1 MKAIVYGIFL
11 FSSALAVVEAFLP
24 PKTQSQLA
32 PRKTRLWVATSLD
45 KDSSPSSADSKEK
58 VDGLV
63 REHAHEETDKEFNW
77 FKNWYPLVP
86 VEYLDVEIPHRFQL
100 LGMDLVIWKDAPIE
114 GGVFGSKK
122 DRKKGAKRVG
132 GEWRV
137 FADECPHRKV
147 PLSEGRVEDDGSL
160 LCSYHAFRFNGEGE
174 LIDVPQL
181 SEVDVDKIRSNPR
194 SNCNSFPA
202 QIVNGV
208 LWVWPET
215 GSDARIESALK
226 EPAVYKLPDDVDE
239 SRIWYGNYNFREL
252 PYSLDYFMENVVD
265 GAHVEVAHH
274 NIVGSRYKVKE
285 MIMDYDSKLSK
296 EGFVVK
302 SKQSTLEDGK
312 WGAYTKYQAPVLVT
326 QEVSIDDEGSLQ
338 TLELYASPSRP
349 GFCNHVGRMV
359 IVKPKSGKMPALL
372 KTFTA
377 PIPKWLNHVLA
388 AMFLNQDGVFL
399 HYQERNLA
407 KTGSYV
413 SYKDGASSQQDFV
426 RQMLPTE
433 TDRGVINY
441 RTWLRKFAGGFIPYK
456 NNLPLSP
463 VDEEICFDQ
472 FKSHTSKC
480 KTCQTAL
487 GNLKKARLVAFF
499 ISTCVAVLRPAPQKA
514 VNLAAVLMT
523 AGAGFGINKF
533 IGMFHRYEFSHS
545 HND

>member
-1 MKAIVYGIFL
+1 
-11 FSSALAVVEAFLP
+11 
-24 PKTQSQLA
+24 
-32 PRKTRLWVATSLD
+32 
-45 KDSSPSSADSKEK
+45 
-58 VDGLV
+58 
-63 REHAHEETDKEFNW
+63 
-77 FKNWYPLVP
+77 
-86 VEYLDVEIPHRFQL
+86 
-100 LGMDLVIWKDAPIE
+100 
-114 GGVFGSKK
+114 
-122 DRKKGAKRVG
+122 
-132 GEWRV
+132 
-137 FADECPHRKV
+137 
-147 PLSEGRVEDDGSL
+147 
-160 LCSYHAFRFNGEGE
+160 
-174 LIDVPQL
+174 
-181 SEVDVDKIRSNPR
+181 
-194 SNCNSFPA
+194 
-202 QIVNGV
+202 
-208 LWVWPET
+208 
-215 GSDARIESALK
+215 
-226 EPAVYKLPDDVDE
+226 
-239 SRIWYGNYNFREL
+239 
-252 PYSLDYFMENVVD
+252 
-265 GAHVEVAHH
+265 
-274 NIVGSRYKVKE
+274 
-285 MIMDYDSKLSK
+285 
-296 EGFVVK
+296 
-302 SKQSTLEDGK
+302 
-312 WGAYTKYQAPVLVT
+312 
-326 QEVSIDDEGSLQ
+326 
-338 TLELYASPSRP
+338 
-349 GFCNHVGRMV
+349 
-359 IVKPKSGKMPALL
+359 
-372 KTFTA
+372 
-377 PIPKWLNHVLA
+377 LNHVLA